1 MYARVL
7 EVLYVVTMPM
17 EGKNERCFLAC
28 GFRRWCVDY
37 RQACFAIDF
46 PCDGFGG
53 GNLSPQR
60 NRCNQR
66 QRWQSLHRFRILVPD
81 QNERQAISGLT
92 SICNPEPPTMRTLLM
107 RLLFFPVG

>member
-7 EVLYVVTMPM
+7 EVLYVVAMPM

-66 QRWQSLHRFRILVPD
+66 QRWQSLHRFRILLPD

-92 SICNPEPPTMRTLLM
+92 TYL
-107 RLLFFPVG
+107 